1 MGAYREFAEK
11 ALKSLGGRENIVHVA
26 HCATRLRVTYSD
38 EAKVNK
44 EEMENLPRC
53 SGVVRRDGQVQF
65 IIGPKVPEAYN
76 DFLDVAHWSPEEEL
90 KQGKEIAAEVTSRVD
105 RGALY
110 YLNKFSNFVAPVFMP
125 IIPALITGGMILA
138 VRTLL
143 VNYFG
148 VSIESGTAQLFSTI
162 IEAGF
167 HFLPVYIG
175 YTLAQQ
181 LKMQPIMGAFLGAV
195 LVSSRFMSGTV
206 TDFFGIP
213 IPQVTYTSTIIPIV
227 LGVAFM
233 YWVDKLLTKILPEA
247 IIYFMKPILTMFVVV
262 PVELIVLGPL
272 GNELSGSVANGV
284 FWMTDTLGPIALPI
298 LTMVYPYMV
307 MFGLDKGLHPIGI
320 EMLSTI
326 GYNPVTVVIGFISNI
341 CIGATTLALASTTK
355 DKGRRSVMVSSG
367 VTALCGV
374 TEPAFYGSLILQPRV
389 LVGTAIG
396 AGVSGL
402 FAGIFGLRT
411 FIHGGCPGFFTLPF
425 FIDANG
431 EFFYVII
438 ALITAAIGIVV
449 SFVATRVILARW
461 K

>member
-1 MGAYREFAEK
+1 
-11 ALKSLGGRENIVHVA
+11 
-26 HCATRLRVTYSD
+26 
-38 EAKVNK
+38 
-44 EEMENLPRC
+44 
-53 SGVVRRDGQVQF
+53 
-65 IIGPKVPEAYN
+65 
-76 DFLDVAHWSPEEEL
+76 
-90 KQGKEIAAEVTSRVD
+90 
-105 RGALY
+105 
-110 YLNKFSNFVAPVFMP
+110 
-125 IIPALITGGMILA
+125 
-138 VRTLL
+138 
-143 VNYFG
+143 
-148 VSIESGTAQLFSTI
+148 
-162 IEAGF
+162 
-167 HFLPVYIG
+167 
-175 YTLAQQ
+175 
-181 LKMQPIMGAFLGAV
+181 
-195 LVSSRFMSGTV
+195 
-206 TDFFGIP
+206 
-213 IPQVTYTSTIIPIV
+213 
-227 LGVAFM
+227 
-233 YWVDKLLTKILPEA
+233 
-247 IIYFMKPILTMFVVV
+247 MKPILTMFIVV

-431 EFFYVII
+431 GFFYVII